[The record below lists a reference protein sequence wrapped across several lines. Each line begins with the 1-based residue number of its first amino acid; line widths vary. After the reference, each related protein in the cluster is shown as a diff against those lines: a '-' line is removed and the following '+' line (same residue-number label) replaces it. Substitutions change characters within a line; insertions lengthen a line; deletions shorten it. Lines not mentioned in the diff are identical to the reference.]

1 LNIFITSFKLYYT
14 WLVIIDKNFPEEEGN
29 AVNQIALELY
39 LGSYIVVT
47 TLLGFIYIGRLSEM
61 FSRVYKKVNAN
72 ASLMVAR
79 VLVTEEKYLGL
90 AKLRSNKK
98 YMRRFCGPMV
108 RMLDRFRTFKNLICG
123 SPKYV
128 VLKGAF

>member
-1 LNIFITSFKLYYT
+1 M
-14 WLVIIDKNFPEEEGN
+14 IDKNFPEEEGN
-29 AVNQIALELY
+29 AVNQTALELY
-39 LGSYIVVT
+39 LGSYIVIS

-79 VLVTEEKYLGL
+79 VLVTEEKYLGI

-108 RMLDRFRTFKNLICG
+108 TSFHSF
-123 SPKYV
+123 S
-128 VLKGAF
+128 